1 MLDVI
6 IKVRVLSGAEDE
18 IIGIKESLSNEIERW
33 GWVDVVSIDVKPV
46 EKPQKIKLGNVIRD
60 KLTKDKVEYE
70 LKAKNITLEEMQEII
85 AAIIDLQKLDIKEN
99 SEWILKE

>member
-33 GWVDVVSIDVKPV
+33 GWVDVVNIDVKPI
-46 EKPQKIKLGNVIRD
+46 EAAQQIRIGNVIRD
-60 KLTKDKVEYE
+60 KLTKETVLKE
-70 LKAKNITLEEMQEII
+70 LKKRSYSVEELQEIVS
-85 AAIIDLQKLDIKEN
+85 AIVELTRLPGERAVN
-99 SEWILKE
+99 V